1 MFVLDTK
8 LKGSE
13 WQFRAIDEAIRT
25 AQFIRNKAIRFW
37 MDNKSVGKYDL
48 SKLCAVLATSF
59 DFANKLNSMARQA
72 SAERAWQSIAKFFDN
87 CKKKKPGKKGYPRFK
102 KNTRSVEY
110 KTSGWKLSDDRT
122 HLTLTDGF
130 KAGSFKLFG
139 ATDLNFYQLKQIK
152 RVRIVKKADGYYA
165 QFCIDVERAE
175 SVTPSGNAVGL
186 EMGLNYFYTDSNG
199 VQIENPRY
207 LRKSEK
213 ALKRAQKKVS
223 RRKKSSNN
231 RKKAINQLGKKH
243 LKISRQRKDFAVKT
257 ARAVVMS
264 NDFVAVE
271 NLQVR
276 NMVKNHH
283 LAKSIS
289 DTSWSMFVSWLEY
302 FAQVMG
308 KVVVAVPPQYTS
320 QQCSS
325 CGATVKKSLSV
336 RTHVCKCGTV
346 LDRDHNA
353 AFNILA
359 LGLKLAGLDL
369 KNTPGHGEINA
380 QGQINRCQ
388 QGKRILSIRPNLP
401 RFIENLGNKQAIIE
415 KILPSSLLAISNVLL
430 RICCLYIA

>member
-1 MFVLDTK
+1 
-8 LKGSE
+8 
-13 WQFRAIDEAIRT
+13 
-25 AQFIRNKAIRFW
+25 
-37 MDNKSVGKYDL
+37 
-48 SKLCAVLATSF
+48 
-59 DFANKLNSMARQA
+59 MARQA
-72 SAERAWQSIAKFFDN
+72 SAERAWQLIARFFDN
-87 CKKKKPGKKGYPRFK
+87 CKKKKAGKKGYPRFK

-110 KTSGWKLSDDRT
+110 KTSGWKLYDDRK

-139 ATDLNFYQLKQIK
+139 AIDLNFHQLKQIK

-165 QFCIDVERAE
+165 QFCIDVERTE

-186 EMGLNYFYTDSNG
+186 DMGLNYFYTDSNG
-199 VQIENPRY
+199 VQVENSRY

-223 RRKKSSNN
+223 RRKKGSNN
-231 RKKAINQLGKKH
+231 RKKAINQLGIRH
-243 LKISRQRKDFAVKT
+243 LKVSRQRKDFAVKA
-257 ARAVVMS
+257 ARNVVLS

-289 DTSWSMFVSWLEY
+289 DASWSMFVNWLEY
-302 FAQVMG
+302 FAKTMG

-320 QQCSS
+320 QNCSS

-353 AFNILA
+353 ALNILTK
-359 LGLKLAGLDL
+359 GLKLAQHDL

-388 QGKRILSIRPNLP
+388 LS
-401 RFIENLGNKQAIIE
+401 E
-415 KILPSSLLAISNVLL
+415 SLVDKLTG
-430 RICCLYIA
+430 